1 MNDGNKQKTKHK
13 LISSHDEAGN
23 VRTFVFDAGNLKWI
37 AGQNQGWI
45 LTHEGEINHDNEH
58 WFTISSAPSEGTMN
72 VSTRVSDSKYK
83 QHLNSLK
90 PGDEIQVYEVGGD
103 FTWEDEPT
111 DSIVMVAAGIGVTP
125 FRSILLERV
134 ANNKKINAVLL
145 HFNRDKD
152 VPFEPLLQ
160 ELASEHSE
168 FKYQTIV
175 GERITGYRIIEL
187 APQAKDQVVYLSG
200 AKPMVLALSEEL
212 EKNGVKTRQDR
223 FPGYDETNY

>member
-83 QHLNSLK
+83 QHLNSLN
-90 PGDEIQVYEVGGD
+90 PGDEIEVYEVGGD
-103 FTWEDEPT
+103 FTWEDEP
-111 DSIVMVAAGIGVTP
+111 SEPIVMVAAGIGITP
-125 FRSILLERV
+125 FRSILLERE
-134 ANNKKINAVLL
+134 ANGKKLNAELL
-145 HFNRDKD
+145 YFNRDSEVSFK
-152 VPFEPLLQ
+152 ELL
-160 ELASEHSE
+160 EKLAAEHPE
-168 FKYQTIV
+168 FKLQVIV
-175 GERITGYRIIEL
+175 GEHITADRIVEL
-187 APQAKDQVVYLSG
+187 APQSKTQMVYISG